1 MKKEKNNE
9 VNEALMRIP
18 VIIVS
23 GIILCAWGYLVGL
36 LIIVNFFYTIF
47 SSKRMKEVALF
58 SEIWNTQVY
67 SFMRYITF
75 VENKRPFPFS
85 DLEKNISKFK

>member
-1 MKKEKNNE
+1 MKKNNNHE

-18 VIIVS
+18 VLIVS
-23 GIILCAWGYLVGL
+23 GIILSVWGYLIGL

-47 SSKRMKEVALF
+47 SSKRMKEVALL
-58 SEIWNTQVY
+58 SEVWNTQVY
-67 SFMRYITF
+67 SFMRYMTF

-85 DLEKNISKFK
+85 HLEKNISKFK